1 MKRFLL
7 ALIALLLGAARPTL
21 AQDATNFLLTR
32 ANNLRAAQGL
42 PAYALHP
49 ALTAAA
55 GDHARWMA
63 ENNRLDH
70 FQSDGS
76 GVRTRAPKAGFPSSW
91 VGENIYLGSGA
102 SPNAAWNWWLNS
114 PVHYA
119 GLVSPNYDKI
129 GIGSATA
136 AGRTAFVVVFG
147 NSQGRLPQA
156 AAGGASSGAS
166 SGGESAPVRQQSFVL
181 GLDEFGNIKHEVQP
195 GHTMGDIALIYGYTW
210 DDIPAMLALNGM
222 TQDDIRYLQPGEV
235 FLVPPKAGT
244 FTPTSEAPA
253 STATATA
260 TMTPLST
267 PTLAASAATPD
278 PTSSS
283 THTLRI
289 NLARA
294 EAATPLPDAGRVRV
308 TAGRS
313 LARLLPLGAA
323 IMIQLG
329 IIGAASLEL
338 LRRSS

>member
-21 AQDATNFLLTR
+21 AQDATSFLLTR
-32 ANNLRAAQGL
+32 VNNLRAAQGL
-42 PAYALHP
+42 PAYAIHP

-55 GDHARWMA
+55 GNHARWMA

-70 FQSDGS
+70 FQFDGT
-76 GVRTRAPKAGFPSSW
+76 GVRTRAPNAGFPSSW
-91 VGENIYLGSGA
+91 VGENIYLGSSA

-136 AGRTAFVVVFG
+136 AGRTAFVLVFG
-147 NSQGRLPQA
+147 NSQGRLSQVT
-156 AAGGASSGAS
+156 GGDASSD
-166 SGGESAPVRQQSFVL
+166 GETAPVRRQSFVL

-222 TQDDIRYLQPGEV
+222 TWDDIRYLQPGEV
-235 FLVPPKAGT
+235 FLVPPKNGT
-244 FTPTSEAPA
+244 FTPT

-260 TMTPLST
+260 TLTPLST
-267 PTLAASAATPD
+267 HTPAASTATPN
-278 PTSSS
+278 PTRAS
-283 THTLRI
+283 TQTLRI
-289 NLARA
+289 NVARA
-294 EAATPLPDAGRVRV
+294 ESATPLPNLRRARV
-308 TAGRS
+308 TEGRS

-329 IIGAASLEL
+329 IIGATSLEL
-338 LRRSS
+338 LRRSR